1 MGEDI
6 IQFLSEELNGIKG
19 IEMIHIYTKG
29 KRREI
34 NGQGRVELVAIIPRR
49 FTVGVSVRASIK
61 QQFSEK

>member
-1 MGEDI
+1 MWVKSGRNHGRVGEDI

-34 NGQGRVELVAIIPRR
+34 NGQGRVELVAPQE
-49 FTVGVSVRASIK
+49 GWDM
-61 QQFSEK
+61 